1 MQVNVAVRLL
11 PVERVVRR
19 LMSAAPPPV
28 HPSIAGLATAWRRF
42 VRGPAV
48 FAYLLLAPAVT
59 VLVVVVLYPLLT
71 AIDMSFRQV
80 DIYSPS
86 TPRGPWTLSNY
97 LRLLTTPGF
106 WQAVRVSIIYVA
118 CSVIPALLIG
128 LGTALLLNRQFRG
141 RTLARMLAVMPW
153 AIPPV
158 VAVNIW
164 WWILDPSYGL
174 LNWILLQL
182 GVVSQPVN
190 WTTQPGPAMAAVSLV
205 TIWKGYPFFLVM
217 LLAGL
222 QAIPQDLYDAAA
234 VDGAGALAALRHITL
249 PALRGVLSLA
259 ALLSTLWV
267 FREFTIIWVLT
278 SGGPIRATET
288 LAIMTY
294 REAFV
299 SFRMGVAA
307 AVGVVTLLICAAAG
321 VVFIRQA
328 EREFA

>member
-1 MQVNVAVRLL
+1 
-11 PVERVVRR
+11 
-19 LMSAAPPPV
+19 MSAAHRAV
-28 HPSIAGLATAWRRF
+28 HPGVAGPAWSRF
-42 VRGPAV
+42 VRRPAI
-48 FAYLLLAPAVT
+48 FAYLLLAPAVL
-59 VLVVVVLYPLLT
+59 VLVLVVLYPLAT
-71 AIDMSFRQV
+71 AIDMSFRRV
-80 DIYSPS
+80 EIYSPS
-86 TPRGPWTLSNY
+86 TPRGPWTLANY

-106 WQAVRVSIIYVA
+106 WQAVRVSVTYVA
-118 CSVIPALLIG
+118 CSVTPALLIG

-182 GVVSQPVN
+182 GVVSHPVN

-205 TIWKGYPFFLVM
+205 TTWKGYPFFLVM

-234 VDGAGALAALRHITL
+234 VDGAGSLGAFRHITL

-259 ALLSTLWV
+259 ALLSILWV

-278 SGGPIRATET
+278 GGGPIRATET

-294 REAFV
+294 REAFT

-307 AVGVVTLLICAAAG
+307 AVGVVTLVISAAAS

-328 EREFA
+328 GREFS